1 MQLPPSSLPAAHPL
15 PHTLVLERG
24 ASSEG
29 GRSGRRLSPSLPPCA
44 EGSDRPFSPA
54 RGELC
59 PPAPGAFKGRLG
71 GRDGTHNPPC
81 PASPCFTTA
90 ASRASGAGG
99 EPPALAPSPPTGS
112 AELSSGSGP
121 RRAAEAIA
129 AHPSPSPR
137 REGGDGAQPPPPPP
151 QRGSPQPPRPGAAP
165 AGPAALPSPRPP
177 SGLPH
182 APAQERLFQ
191 ILSSRMMMAARWD
204 KSPVRRKM
212 FMAAAAEAAAQ
223 PGAGERR
230 WRKLSGHRA
239 TWPGDVAR
247 QPPRPVHPGKRE
259 GAAPPLRPAPPTRR
273 GWRSR

>member
-137 REGGDGAQPPPPPP
+137 REGGDGAQPPPPLSEAPLSH
-151 QRGSPQPPRPGAAP
+151 RGPELPRPVP
-165 AGPAALPSPRPP
+165 PPSPRLARPAAFRTHP
-177 SGLPH
+177 RRSG
-182 APAQERLFQ
+182 
-191 ILSSRMMMAARWD
+191 SSR
-204 KSPVRRKM
+204 S
-212 FMAAAAEAAAQ
+212 
-223 PGAGERR
+223 
-230 WRKLSGHRA
+230 
-239 TWPGDVAR
+239 
-247 QPPRPVHPGKRE
+247 
-259 GAAPPLRPAPPTRR
+259 
-273 GWRSR
+273 

>member
-137 REGGDGAQPPPPPP
+137 REGGDGAQPPPPPSARLP
-151 QRGSPQPPRPGAAP
+151 SATAARSCPGRSRRPPLASPAQRPSARTR
-165 AGPAALPSPRPP
+165 AGAALPDLKQQDDDGRQVGQVPGEAEDVHGGGGR
-177 SGLPH
+177 GGG
-182 APAQERLFQ
+182 
-191 ILSSRMMMAARWD
+191 AAR
-204 KSPVRRKM
+204 SRGAKM
-212 FMAAAAEAAAQ
+212 A
-223 PGAGERR
+223 
-230 WRKLSGHRA
+230 
-239 TWPGDVAR
+239 
-247 QPPRPVHPGKRE
+247 
-259 GAAPPLRPAPPTRR
+259 
-273 GWRSR
+273 